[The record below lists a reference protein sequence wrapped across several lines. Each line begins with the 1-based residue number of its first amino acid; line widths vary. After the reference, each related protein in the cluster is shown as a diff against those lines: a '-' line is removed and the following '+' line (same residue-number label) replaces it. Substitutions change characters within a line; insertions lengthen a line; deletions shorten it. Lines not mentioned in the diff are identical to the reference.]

1 MSDVLSRFHRTLV
14 DEIRDQRPEYLTGPF
29 TVAEIYQNLVPYGTH
44 RDRIGVEMNG
54 DYEDALLRLLAGEGD
69 YLVLESAP
77 ALRDL
82 RDELDSPNPNTGVY
96 REFAAVDVRL
106 NQARLDA
113 DRPGATFAG
122 PPRSEDE
129 GDEAAAEAISVMD
142 LAPADPGPAMSGPGY
157 GGEATPGTDVHGRT
171 SAAEGASRAGS
182 NEPGGRLESPPGEPD
197 AAAPPRTSD
206 DGAACRWCRAELP
219 PRGNLN
225 FCPFCGTDVHVVPCP
240 SCGEELDPD
249 WRFCISCGTE
259 VGE

>member
-1 MSDVLSRFHRTLV
+1 MNDVLSRFHRTLV

-82 RDELDSPNPNTGVY
+82 REELESSNPNTGLY
-96 REFAAVDVRL
+96 REYAAVDVRL
-106 NQARLDA
+106 NQARLEA
-113 DRPGATFAG
+113 AVPGATFAG
-122 PPRSEDE
+122 PPLDRGNE
-129 GDEAAAEAISVMD
+129 GDGAAAEAISVMD
-142 LAPADPGPAMSGPGY
+142 LAPAGAAGGY
-157 GGEATPGTDVHGRT
+157 TGAATAGAATPG
-171 SAAEGASRAGS
+171 SEA
-182 NEPGGRLESPPGEPD
+182 P
-197 AAAPPRTSD
+197 AAPAHDPPATGSGDAPSAEVDD
-206 DGAACRWCRAELP
+206 DGTACRWCRAELP
-219 PRGNLN
+219 QRSNLN

-259 VGE
+259 VGG